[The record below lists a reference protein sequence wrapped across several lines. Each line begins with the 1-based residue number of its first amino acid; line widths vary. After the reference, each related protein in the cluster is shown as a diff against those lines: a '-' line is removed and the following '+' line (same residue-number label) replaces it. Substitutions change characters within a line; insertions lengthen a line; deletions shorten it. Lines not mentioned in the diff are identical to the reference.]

1 MLAAMLQA
9 GHAAFLSLS
18 KQMQALLAFTEK
30 DLFQFYEPGEFQCL
44 FLIYGDVFF
53 FFF

>member
-1 MLAAMLQA
+1 MAEGGIRLSRMLAAMLQA

-30 DLFQFYEPGEFQCL
+30 DLFQF
-44 FLIYGDVFF
+44 
-53 FFF
+53 